1 MRRLAWSGAL
11 LIVSFVLGF
20 GGIALFISREELGG
34 PDLFNWERGL
44 LMAGYVTAALGMV
57 ALAAGL
63 QRVRWVV
70 LTRVATVTFV
80 LAAILAVAAETS
92 LVTQGFSFNPDLATV
107 MIVSLFVAEAMIGA
121 VLLDSARVP
130 RWVAWT
136 MILWNVLWLLGLLIF
151 ASSDKYFPGLHF
163 IPLLLIGIP
172 LVRRRPQTKFEPNET
187 PGGCPSATPGVSV
200 HPKDA

>member
-11 LIVSFVLGF
+11 LIASFVLGF
-20 GGIALFISREELGG
+20 GGIALFIIREELEG

-44 LMAGYVTAALGMV
+44 LIAGYIAAAFGMAVLG
-57 ALAAGL
+57 AAL
-63 QRVRWVV
+63 QRVQWVV
-70 LTRVATVTFV
+70 LARVATVTFV
-80 LAAILAVAAETS
+80 LAAFLAVAAETS
-92 LVTQGFSFNPDLATV
+92 LVTEGFSFNRDLATV
-107 MIVSLFVAEAMIGA
+107 MIVSLFVAEAIIGV
-121 VLLDSARVP
+121 VLLDSGPVP

-172 LVRRRPQTKFEPNET
+172 LAVGPSSLKIKT
-187 PGGCPSATPGVSV
+187 PTEIQRA
-200 HPKDA
+200 